1 MANQRD
7 RREYF
12 LLKGVNKAIRDYG
25 MVADGDRIAVA
36 LSGGKDS
43 FALLRLL
50 WARRF
55 RVHEGYDLVTVHVA
69 PDSAT
74 CGGGDA
80 SAETAAYAASLGLE
94 HVVVPLGAPTGTPG
108 RANQSPCFHCAW
120 RRRKA
125 LFQIA
130 EQMGCNKVALGHHA
144 DDLAQTT
151 LMNVLF
157 QGRAETMEPKVSFFE
172 DKLILIRP
180 LAYIREKEIVRF
192 AKMADF
198 QVVSQPCPNTERS
211 RRVLMREIIDQVN
224 GVCPKV
230 RINLMRAG
238 LKRADVGADVERE
251 GGSTPEKPSL
261 T

>member
-1 MANQRD
+1 MANQQD
-7 RREYF
+7 KREYF
-12 LLKGVNKAIRDYG
+12 LLKGLNKAIRDYD

-36 LSGGKDS
+36 VSGGKDS

-50 WARRF
+50 WARRPI
-55 RVHEGYDLVTVHVA
+55 VYEDYELVAAHVA
-69 PDSAT
+69 PDPET

-80 SAETAAYAASLGLE
+80 SAATASYAAKLGLE
-94 HVVVPLGAPTGTPG
+94 HVVVPMEPPSGKPRRP
-108 RANQSPCFHCAW
+108 NQSPCFHCAW

-151 LMNVLF
+151 LMNVFF
-157 QGRAETMEPKVSFFE
+157 QGRAETMEPKVSFFGG
-172 DKLILIRP
+172 KLILIRP
-180 LAYIREKEIVRF
+180 LAYTREKEIVRF
-192 AKMADF
+192 AKAADF
-198 QVVSQPCPNTERS
+198 QVVSQPCANTEQS
-211 RRVLMREIIDQVN
+211 RRALMRQIIEQVD
-224 GVCPKV
+224 GICPKV

-238 LKRADVGADVERE
+238 LQPRDADANAEERTS
-251 GGSTPEKPSL
+251 STLGEP